1 MREFYTQVYAE
12 DILRFYPSLLP
23 AYAAVLFP
31 EHEDMTEE
39 VQEWKREI
47 DYMAAAAEHTISCIT
62 VNMDDCPITEMTA
75 KFWNY
80 AYYVMDYSGVLYRK
94 EIMEQ
99 YPDAMSAEA
108 RAAKC
113 IYDAFSSQPWDLE
126 GITRNIMKACL
137 EYPELLKNCR
147 RLADR
152 IVSLPRPTEELLKM
166 ADTVKTEI
174 LGMSRDGRM
183 EEAAQ
188 TIQQLRAILP
198 FDIEL
203 ICWEREIHEG

>member
-1 MREFYTQVYAE
+1 
-12 DILRFYPSLLP
+12 
-23 AYAAVLFP
+23 
-31 EHEDMTEE
+31 
-39 VQEWKREI
+39 
-47 DYMAAAAEHTISCIT
+47 
-62 VNMDDCPITEMTA
+62 
-75 KFWNY
+75 
-80 AYYVMDYSGVLYRK
+80 
-94 EIMEQ
+94 
-99 YPDAMSAEA
+99 
-108 RAAKC
+108 
-113 IYDAFSSQPWDLE
+113 
-126 GITRNIMKACL
+126 MKACL